1 MSIIFKFIKS
11 IASSDIL
18 TLACKGFVLELI
30 PHIDSK
36 TLTSW
41 LSVKG
46 AVTKTGRSLA
56 SVKRYRRELIK
67 SGHLDPAEGWTFK
80 GGSNMTP
87 EQLSGFKYEPPPGSD
102 MTPPGG
108 SDMTPPLYKGT
119 TANITA
125 NITANESMNG
135 SALDLIDPRF
145 RPDIKDRT
153 PVNTFD
159 PDAFSR
165 QWFKVR
171 GQYWGWK
178 GWSGVV
184 MPYLTPEERQDF
196 LTRLSSVEYPNLG
209 LARAIVNQI
218 ISGQRPV
225 KRQRNPSSS
234 RGTNVPVSLDGDEFL
249 NAIH

>member
-1 MSIIFKFIKS
+1 MSTIFTFIRS

-30 PHIDSK
+30 PHVDSK

-46 AVTKTGRSLA
+46 ASDKTGRSLA
-56 SVKRYRRELIK
+56 SVKRYRRELIR
-67 SGHLDPAEGWTFK
+67 SGHLDPSEGWTFK
-80 GGSNMTP
+80 GGSNMNP
-87 EQLSGFKYEPPPGSD
+87 EQLSGFKYDPR
-102 MTPPGG
+102 GG
-108 SDMTPPLYKGT
+108 SDMTPGGGSDLTPPLYKGN
-119 TANITA
+119 TANKTA
-125 NITANESMNG
+125 NHTANESMTG
-135 SALDLIDPRF
+135 SGLDQIDSRF
-145 RPDIKDRT
+145 RPDTKDRT
-153 PVNTFD
+153 PDNPFD
-159 PDAFSR
+159 ADAFSR

-171 GQYWGWK
+171 GQYWGWR

-196 LTRLSSVEYPNLG
+196 LTRLSSVEFPNLG
-209 LARAIVNQI
+209 LARAIVNQL

-225 KRQRNPSSS
+225 KRQRNPSK
-234 RGTNVPVSLDGDEFL
+234 GTNVPVSLEGDEFL